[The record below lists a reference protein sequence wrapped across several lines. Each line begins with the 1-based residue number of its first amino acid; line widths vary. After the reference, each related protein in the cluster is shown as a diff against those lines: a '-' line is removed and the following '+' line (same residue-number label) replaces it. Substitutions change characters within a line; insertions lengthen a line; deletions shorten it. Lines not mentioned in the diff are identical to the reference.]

1 MWNPSQKTRTLT
13 SRILIGLFSM
23 TMIFHIL
30 ALLQVIP
37 FQYLWGGRLSSV
49 EEMYVMESVSLLVNA
64 FFLWS
69 SFQYTRYLNQGLVP
83 IWIRIVFG
91 FIGTIFLLNTIGNLV
106 AVTDLETLLATPVTA
121 ILSVIC
127 FSLVPKYENKTSEL

>member
-1 MWNPSQKTRTLT
+1 MWNPSKKTRTLT
-13 SRILIGLFSM
+13 SRILIVLFSM
-23 TMIFHIL
+23 TMVFHIL

-49 EEMYVMESVSLLVNA
+49 EEMYVMESVSLLVNT

-69 SFQYTRYLNQGLVP
+69 SFQYVRYLNQGLVP

-91 FIGTIFLLNTIGNLV
+91 FIGIIFLLNTIGNLV

>member
-1 MWNPSQKTRTLT
+1 MWNPSKKTRTLT
-13 SRILIGLFSM
+13 SRILIVLFSM
-23 TMIFHIL
+23 TMVFHIL

-49 EEMYVMESVSLLVNA
+49 EEMYVMESVSLLVNT

-69 SFQYTRYLNQGLVP
+69 SFQYVRYLNQGLVP
-83 IWIRIVFG
+83 IWIRIIFG
-91 FIGTIFLLNTIGNLV
+91 FIGIIFLLNTIGNLV

-127 FSLVPKYENKTSEL
+127 FSLVPKYENQTSEL

>member
-1 MWNPSQKTRTLT
+1 MWNPSKKTRTLT
-13 SRILIGLFSM
+13 SRILIVLFSM
-23 TMIFHIL
+23 TMVFHIL

-49 EEMYVMESVSLLVNA
+49 EEMYVMESVSLLVNT

-69 SFQYTRYLNQGLVP
+69 SFQYVRYLNQGLVP

-91 FIGTIFLLNTIGNLV
+91 FIGIIFLLNTIGNLV

-127 FSLVPKYENKTSEL
+127 FSLVPKYENQTSEL

>member
-1 MWNPSQKTRTLT
+1 MWNPSKKTRTLT
-13 SRILIGLFSM
+13 SRILIVLFSM
-23 TMIFHIL
+23 TMVFHIL

-49 EEMYVMESVSLLVNA
+49 VEMYVMESVSLLVNT

-69 SFQYTRYLNQGLVP
+69 SFQYVRYLNQGLVP

-91 FIGTIFLLNTIGNLV
+91 FIGIIFLLNTIGNLV

-127 FSLVPKYENKTSEL
+127 FSLVPKYENQTSEL